1 MEITYIKFTFIESVG
16 AKMINLYFMMF
27 SDPTNMLFV
36 LTVVSVYFSINFY
49 LFATCKINS
58 R

>member
-1 MEITYIKFTFIESVG
+1 MHINFAFIECVDFR
-16 AKMINLYFMMF
+16 AKIINLYFMMF

-36 LTVVSVYFSINFY
+36 LTVVSVYFSTKFY